1 MGDPH
6 HGGAP
11 VFPETLDTADDE
23 AAAAGVEVGGGF
35 IEQQHLGG
43 TGKEPQ
49 QREAR
54 PLTGGEPR
62 RVGVPNPRIEPERSK
77 FPWQGRAPGR
87 KVPRHRRTPKARLGG
102 QERDAP
108 PPFRRGHGLRL
119 PTRPPDLASM
129 RIEVGEGA
137 QKPRFPG
144 PGRTG
149 DRQRPRRRHLEGK
162 RRQTRHQQIPGREHT
177 AILPPRTSAEYFRPQ
192 GPSPPASATRTGS
205 RPTRLPYT
213 RAMKGAEGETTAP
226 AAALPRFAVA
236 GVLGGLASLVP
247 GVSGGTMILAAGV
260 YPQLVGAVAEIA
272 SGRFRPASL
281 IRLGT
286 TVAFALVAIVAVA
299 GAARDAFTAWP
310 VAFFSL
316 FLGLTLGGAPLL
328 WRMAEARGRAFGLGA
343 AAGAMAVVLPLLLTA
358 PSGAD
363 SGAFG
368 AGAPAL
374 FGAGAVAAFAM
385 VLPGISGST
394 LLLLMGMYLPFLDA
408 VAGVREALGLRPWS
422 FGAVADSVA
431 GVLPFALGILVGI
444 AVSARLVRYF
454 LGAYRQATL
463 GTLFGLLLGAS
474 AGLWP
479 FQTVNGARFAPDGAQ
494 IAVAAGALAV
504 GFLFTLFLGSRRRKD
519 G

>member
-1 MGDPH
+1 
-6 HGGAP
+6 
-11 VFPETLDTADDE
+11 
-23 AAAAGVEVGGGF
+23 
-35 IEQQHLGG
+35 
-43 TGKEPQ
+43 
-49 QREAR
+49 
-54 PLTGGEPR
+54 
-62 RVGVPNPRIEPERSK
+62 
-77 FPWQGRAPGR
+77 
-87 KVPRHRRTPKARLGG
+87 
-102 QERDAP
+102 
-108 PPFRRGHGLRL
+108 
-119 PTRPPDLASM
+119 
-129 RIEVGEGA
+129 
-137 QKPRFPG
+137 
-144 PGRTG
+144 
-149 DRQRPRRRHLEGK
+149 
-162 RRQTRHQQIPGREHT
+162 
-177 AILPPRTSAEYFRPQ
+177 
-192 GPSPPASATRTGS
+192 
-205 RPTRLPYT
+205 
-213 RAMKGAEGETTAP
+213 
-226 AAALPRFAVA
+226 
-236 GVLGGLASLVP
+236 
-247 GVSGGTMILAAGV
+247 
-260 YPQLVGAVAEIA
+260 
-272 SGRFRPASL
+272 
-281 IRLGT
+281 
-286 TVAFALVAIVAVA
+286 
-299 GAARDAFTAWP
+299 
-310 VAFFSL
+310 
-316 FLGLTLGGAPLL
+316 
-328 WRMAEARGRAFGLGA
+328 
-343 AAGAMAVVLPLLLTA
+343 MAVVLPLLLTA